1 MCEGQSLSRMLSLRS
16 SRPEIP
22 ILQLLPELVLLDP
35 RDPRKNADLAITSGQ
50 AREKCFSS
58 SQEKTG
64 G

>member
-1 MCEGQSLSRMLSLRS
+1 MDT
-16 SRPEIP
+16 
-22 ILQLLPELVLLDP
+22 LQLLPELVLLDP